1 MQALRGSVFGIGT
14 DIGGSVSMPASFN
27 GIFSLK
33 PSTGRISMKGVA
45 SPGPGQQIMPATA
58 GIMGPS
64 IATARLVLKSLL
76 STEPWLHDP
85 YVVPLPWRDTEEYR
99 PDGGIPSEAD
109 RQNRPTFGFME
120 DDGVVTP
127 HPPVQRALQAVKS
140 ALGKLGYNVRTID
153 SAKRQGYVSTYVV
166 FADSNSAPDNSVG
179 TPIQL
184 GESRDTR
191 ADSSWGRLCRRLEG
205 PAALG

>member
-64 IATARLVLKSLL
+64 IATVRLVLKSLL
-76 STEPWLHDP
+76 SAEPWLHDP
-85 YVVPLPWRDTEEYR
+85 YVVPLPWREAEEYH
-99 PDGGIPSEAD
+99 PDEQD
-109 RQNRPTFGFME
+109 EQNRPTFGFME
-120 DDGVVTP
+120 DDAVVTP
-127 HPPVQRALQAVKS
+127 HPPVQRALRTVKC
-140 ALGKLGYNVRTID
+140 ALGKLGYNVRAIGCTPAGMWLECLLTSTPLGSRW
-153 SAKRQGYVSTYVV
+153 SAGNRHPTGRVKKST
-166 FADSNSAPDNSVG
+166 
-179 TPIQL
+179 
-184 GESRDTR
+184 
-191 ADSSWGRLCRRLEG
+191 GR
-205 PAALG
+205 